1 MQNKNCE
8 RKLQGK
14 KPLPIEVQPEL
25 SSVVFVTIAL
35 GKISSD
41 ESRDPVSI

>member
-35 GKISSD
+35 GNISGD